1 MIDEARTL
9 LSDIQDTIVHLDNM
23 LAEKNDMIDLLSHD
37 LRSPVNRI
45 LALSNLVKIDDETK
59 KEIYADY
66 IAEECKSLLSVL
78 ENILLM
84 MKEDSR
90 PFKLGQVNL
99 SELIEE
105 TVRYNKF
112 DLTQNF
118 NDTVNQTAAG
128 GTMPPAAFL
137 CPSYGEK
144 KSGISAAYCSGPSA
158 FTTGVT
164 CYLGVRGTANDY
176 VAAKR
181 GVFGMQSVNSVTQ
194 AATTKIKDILDG
206 TSKTFMFGEFRPDSQ
221 IVVGQSTTIDPDSR
235 WSPWSLGYVL
245 EGSGSTKTM
254 IYGPNQIAGFTHY
267 NQWANHSFS
276 SWHNGGLHMVRAD
289 ASAGFVSDT
298 IDITIWRNLATIAG
312 SETNTIFE

>member
-105 TVRYNKF
+105 TVRFFDFALSEKSLNVNVSIDKSIYITVQRELFVQAVRNIVGNAIKFSSNGKNIFISAIQGKDQVSLSVKDEGLGFQPADVEHLFDRFTKTGKKGTQGEASMGLGLYLSKKMIEKHDGKLLAESEGINKGATF
-112 DLTQNF
+112 TIVLNRLITKKKYSRTSQQPLI
-118 NDTVNQTAAG
+118 TTE
-128 GTMPPAAFL
+128 PPAN
-137 CPSYGEK
+137 SK
-144 KSGISAAYCSGPSA
+144 K
-158 FTTGVT
+158 
-164 CYLGVRGTANDY
+164 
-176 VAAKR
+176 
-181 GVFGMQSVNSVTQ
+181 
-194 AATTKIKDILDG
+194 ATSRIL
-206 TSKTFMFGEFRPDSQ
+206 TSQ
-221 IVVGQSTTIDPDSR
+221 IFQ
-235 WSPWSLGYVL
+235 
-245 EGSGSTKTM
+245 
-254 IYGPNQIAGFTHY
+254 
-267 NQWANHSFS
+267 
-276 SWHNGGLHMVRAD
+276 
-289 ASAGFVSDT
+289 
-298 IDITIWRNLATIAG
+298 
-312 SETNTIFE
+312 